1 MFNNYLF
8 NKHLIRACLAAVF
21 ALGLAACSSSSDQ
34 ATAPDPMPA
43 EPDPEMACT
52 DAGGRWNA
60 DMTCTSAEELTQ
72 EQLDALKG
80 QIAALR
86 DQLGLDADDSISGG
100 IAELQDEITRLQD
113 MIDARDAKD
122 QTAADKAAAAK
133 AAKIFAALDDPTAA
147 TASVTA
153 PATDITAKYGMPTT
167 LLSLTVNDSNGTALA
182 APNPVSPRTFEAKNA
197 KSISALGSWSG
208 TEVTAKTSTTMDTAR
223 VYTNIDGGK
232 RVAFADVY
240 GAAPL
245 TPTDAHAPLISFS
258 GMAMGSGS
266 MTHRDNAKSASTVTV
281 NDEFHIGGTFAG
293 APGRF
298 RCDATSANSCISTV
312 ADGGGVTLSGGIW
325 TFTPNAGAMALQA
338 DDGYQWFGWW
348 MHKAADDSYH
358 FAAFTGSTANN
369 AAPTALGA
377 LQGTATYR
385 GAAVGTYAMYAG
397 GAKSG
402 DFTADAELTA
412 DFGDGTAEGTISGM
426 IDNFSGAGMNGWSLE
441 LQELNLNATGAFST
455 ATDETAGATTDMNR
469 VIWSMGDDDAA
480 DPAGMW
486 AGQLYNEVGTGEPRA
501 GTPQAAVGTFTAE
514 YGPTGHMIGAFGAD
528 LQ

>member
-1 MFNNYLF
+1 MTLWRNLVVA
-8 NKHLIRACLAAVF
+8 LVAAF
-21 ALGLAACSSSSDQ
+21 ALAACSSSDNGG
-34 ATAPDPMPA
+34 TTMTPDPGP
-43 EPDPEMACT
+43 
-52 DAGGRWNA
+52 
-60 DMTCTSAEELTQ
+60 TQ
-72 EQLDALKG
+72 EEQQLADLQQEVAD
-80 QIAALR
+80 LR
-86 DQLGLDADDSISGG
+86 AQLGITDEEDIGDSIT
-100 IAELQDEITRLQD
+100 ALMAARDRLQD
-113 MIDARDAKD
+113 MIDARDAMD

-133 AAKIFAALDDPTAA
+133 AAKFFAALDDPTAA

-153 PATDITAKYGMPTT
+153 PATDITAKHGMPTT
-167 LLSLTVNDSNGTALA
+167 LLSLTVNDSAGTALA

-245 TPTDAHAPLISFS
+245 TPTNAHAPLISFS

-298 RCDATSANSCISTV
+298 RCDPTSANSCISTV
-312 ADGGGVTLSGGIW
+312 ADGGGVTLGGGTW

-358 FAAFTGSTANN
+358 FAAFTGSSANN

-441 LQELNLNATGAFST
+441 LQELSLNATGAFST